1 MENGNGTKAAR
12 TIGAWVKLITAAATA
27 VATVA
32 ATATGLYAALEGVKK
47 AEAKAEVADNR
58 ANGAYSALA
67 SKIDA
72 LAIEVAYLKGK
83 IDGREVA
90 IRRAPV
96 EPDFVPVPPTMTK
109 PKSKIEKAPTK
120 SQFKKGA
127 RFKVEPFQDLPDK
140 LDDLVQMQEQYQAD
154 R

>member
-67 SKIDA
+67 S
-72 LAIEVAYLKGK
+72 
-83 IDGREVA
+83 
-90 IRRAPV
+90 
-96 EPDFVPVPPTMTK
+96 
-109 PKSKIEKAPTK
+109 
-120 SQFKKGA
+120 
-127 RFKVEPFQDLPDK
+127 
-140 LDDLVQMQEQYQAD
+140 
-154 R
+154 